1 MPPPNST
8 RDNSL
13 DSDSILTAVAPPV
26 KFRVWFDYKGSSA
39 AMISHA
45 LGRAMEVDF
54 TALNK
59 TTHEVSFVLD
69 PTPVNGFW
77 SHRT

>member
-1 MPPPNST
+1 MST
-8 RDNSL
+8 VTTGAS
-13 DSDSILTAVAPPV
+13 PV

-45 LGRAMEVDF
+45 LERAMEVDF
-54 TALNK
+54 TALHK
-59 TTHEVSFVLD
+59 TIHEVSFVLD

>member
-1 MPPPNST
+1 MNPGAS
-8 RDNSL
+8 
-13 DSDSILTAVAPPV
+13 PV
-26 KFRVWFDYKGSSA
+26 KFKVWFDYKGSSA

-45 LGRAMEVDF
+45 LERAMEVDF

-59 TTHEVSFVLD
+59 TIHEVSFVLD